1 MGLLYQQTHEL
12 LSHISID
19 SGEFVEIG
27 SDRLEGSTLY
37 FAELAKKHNTK
48 LHSVDITS
56 EPQSRINHQ
65 CIRWHISVGSEWAK
79 NVWPT
84 SAKKI
89 SLLYLDNF
97 DYNWNTDIPMNKIK
111 VWNQE
116 HYDNIKGLDWPK
128 FTDFNLLPL
137 WIQQEILEQH
147 NMSCELIETDVESI
161 YKKNNLV
168 MNNNNC
174 QIEHFKQIYY
184 LFPWLADKCIVIF
197 DDTYCY
203 NECWL
208 GKNGPGVIFL
218 QANGFEIVKKNQSAV
233 MLARTGE
240 KL

>member
-1 MGLLYQQTHEL
+1 
-12 LSHISID
+12 
-19 SGEFVEIG
+19 
-27 SDRLEGSTLY
+27 
-37 FAELAKKHNTK
+37 
-48 LHSVDITS
+48 
-56 EPQSRINHQ
+56 
-65 CIRWHISVGSEWAK
+65 
-79 NVWPT
+79 
-84 SAKKI
+84 
-89 SLLYLDNF
+89 
-97 DYNWNTDIPMNKIK
+97 
-111 VWNQE
+111 
-116 HYDNIKGLDWPK
+116 
-128 FTDFNLLPL
+128 
-137 WIQQEILEQH
+137 
-147 NMSCELIETDVESI
+147 MSCELIETDVESI

>member
-1 MGLLYQQTHEL
+1 
-12 LSHISID
+12 
-19 SGEFVEIG
+19 
-27 SDRLEGSTLY
+27 
-37 FAELAKKHNTK
+37 
-48 LHSVDITS
+48 
-56 EPQSRINHQ
+56 
-65 CIRWHISVGSEWAK
+65 
-79 NVWPT
+79 
-84 SAKKI
+84 
-89 SLLYLDNF
+89 
-97 DYNWNTDIPMNKIK
+97 
-111 VWNQE
+111 
-116 HYDNIKGLDWPK
+116 
-128 FTDFNLLPL
+128 
-137 WIQQEILEQH
+137 
-147 NMSCELIETDVESI
+147 
-161 YKKNNLV
+161 